1 MLKSLLQKVLK
12 VWFHKGTTKNVV
24 YQLVGGLKSS
34 MGYTGHKTIK
44 KMQNNCKFVFISKAG
59 ARESNVHDVLL

>member
-1 MLKSLLQKVLK
+1 
-12 VWFHKGTTKNVV
+12 
-24 YQLVGGLKSS
+24 

-59 ARESNVHDVLL
+59 ARESNVHDVLV

>member
-1 MLKSLLQKVLK
+1 
-12 VWFHKGTTKNVV
+12 
-24 YQLVGGLKSS
+24 
-34 MGYTGHKTIK
+34 MGYTGHITIK